1 MIKKALRFV
10 LWLLPITLIAGIF
23 LGIWEL
29 DILPVDKV
37 EMALTKVGSRK
48 NFILLTALQAIIN
61 ATFFG
66 FLGYLLANKVGL
78 WKPIKFEK
86 RKLKITLLASVIV
99 GIVLIIL
106 DFWFG
111 KFINIT
117 IQQNNISVQQNNI
130 SVVAFLSSMLYG
142 GVIEELM
149 LRLFFMSL
157 IILILQK
164 LFFRKQDQIPQKVFI
179 ISNIISALIF
189 AAAHLPMTITLFGS
203 LTPIIIFRCFL
214 LNGGPGLIFG
224 WLYRKY
230 GIHYAMLCHAMG
242 HFVMRM
248 ILLCFI

>member
-106 DFWFG
+106 DSWFE

-117 IQQNNISVQQNNI
+117 IQQNNISV
-130 SVVAFLSSMLYG
+130 VAFLATMLHG

-179 ISNIISALIF
+179 ISNIISALVF
-189 AAAHLPMTITLFGS
+189 AAGHLPATITLFGS

-214 LNGGPGLIFG
+214 LNGGSGLIFG

-230 GIHYAMLCHAMG
+230 GIHYAMLCHAMV

-248 ILLCFI
+248 ILLCFK

>member
-1 MIKKALRFV
+1 MLKKALRFV
-10 LWLLPITLIAGIF
+10 LWLLPIALIAGIF

-86 RKLKITLLASVIV
+86 RKLKITLLVSVIV
-99 GIVLIIL
+99 GIILIIL
-106 DFWFG
+106 DSWFG

-117 IQQNNISVQQNNI
+117 IQQNNI

-179 ISNIISALIF
+179 ISNIISAFAF
-189 AAAHLPMTITLFGS
+189 AAGHLPMTIELFGS

-224 WLYRKY
+224 WLYRRY
-230 GIHYAMLCHAMG
+230 GIHYSMLSHAMG
-242 HFVMRM
+242 HLVMKM

>member
-10 LWLLPITLIAGIF
+10 LWLLPIALIAGLF
-23 LGIWEL
+23 LGIWQLEV
-29 DILPVDKV
+29 LPVDKI

-86 RKLKITLLASVIV
+86 RKLKITLLVSVIV
-99 GIVLIIL
+99 GIILIIL
-106 DFWFG
+106 DSWFG

-117 IQQNNISVQQNNI
+117 IQQNNI

-179 ISNIISALIF
+179 ISNIISAFAF
-189 AAAHLPMTITLFGS
+189 AAGHLPMTIELFGS

-224 WLYRKY
+224 WLYRRY
-230 GIHYAMLCHAMG
+230 GIHYSMLSHAMG
-242 HFVMRM
+242 HLVMKM